1 MAVIQTIREQEA
13 FLAQVNGDYN
23 VPFTEVICT
32 VATALPAGTILSTAG
47 KVAVTGDT
55 TFVGILAH
63 DKPAGASLAVRLMV
77 RGNPSTVWAKELDRV
92 AGYSVSASAYA
103 AVMKAAGII
112 LI

>member
-23 VPFTEVICT
+23 IPFTEAICT
-32 VATALPAGTILSTAG
+32 VATALPAGTILATLGS
-47 KVAVTGDT
+47 VAVTGDT
-55 TFVGILAH
+55 AVVCILAH
-63 DKPAGASLAVRLMV
+63 DKPAGASQAVRLMV

-92 AGYSVSASAYA
+92 AGYSVAASAYA
-103 AVMKAAGII
+103 AQLADDGII